1 MVTLIAKRLW
11 AGAIALLILLTAIFF
26 ATSLLPGDLAEIVLG
41 RDASAEALQNFRH
54 GLGLDQPLYIQYWH
68 WLRGIFRGDLG
79 HSLASGMAISDMLFE
94 RLGNT
99 LFLALYAA
107 VIAVPLALVLG
118 ILTALYRDT
127 FFDRVLN
134 AGTLVS
140 ISFPDFF
147 VAYVLILLLT
157 ITFPIFP
164 SIASLLPGASFSE
177 RLYVTFLPA
186 VTLSLFVMAH
196 MMRMTR
202 AAIIDLLS
210 RPYIEMADLKGLR
223 KLRIIV
229 RHALPNAWAPIVNVI
244 AFNLAYLVLGVVVV
258 EVVFAYP
265 GLGGLL
271 VDSVARRD
279 IPVVQAACLFF
290 ACTYLLINLIADILA
305 MLSNPRLRHPR

>member
-1 MVTLIAKRLW
+1 MYALIAKRLW
-11 AGAIALLILLTAIFF
+11 SGAVALFILLTAIFF

-41 RDASAEALQNFRH
+41 RDASQEALQNFRH
-54 GLGLDQPLYIQYWH
+54 GLGLDQPLYVQYWR
-68 WLRGIFRGDLG
+68 WLTGIFSGDLG
-79 HSLASGMAISDMLFE
+79 RSLASGMAIGDMLFE
-94 RLGNT
+94 RLGHT
-99 LFLALYAA
+99 LFLAVYAA
-107 VIAVPLALVLG
+107 MIAVPLALLLG
-118 ILTALYRDT
+118 ILTALYRDSL
-127 FFDRVLN
+127 FDRLLN
-134 AGTLVS
+134 ASTLVS

-147 VAYVLILLLT
+147 VAYVLILILT
-157 ITFPIFP
+157 IIFPVFP
-164 SIASLLPGASFSE
+164 SIASLTPGAPLSE

-186 VTLSLFVMAH
+186 ITLALFVMAH

-244 AFNLAYLVLGVVVV
+244 AFNLAYLVLGVVVI

-290 ACTYLLINLIADILA
+290 ACTYLIINLVADVLA
-305 MLSNPRLRHPR
+305 MVSNPRLRHPR